1 VINCTG
7 YGARSLWKDESLI
20 PVRGQIAW
28 LAPQPEVTYGV
39 NYRGVQMIPRS
50 DGIVIQMLEG
60 GDMRGYNEA
69 NEVVDRA
76 EAAEGIA
83 RIAELYTRFQ

>member
-1 VINCTG
+1 
-7 YGARSLWKDESLI
+7 
-20 PVRGQIAW
+20 
-28 LAPQPEVTYGV
+28 
-39 NYRGVQMIPRS
+39 MIPRS

-76 EAAEGIA
+76 EAAEGIS